1 MMVDTSSNLPYEN
14 KEIYDDIDENTCEIC
29 YSNNKHISTECNTCN
44 KKICFE
50 CFYKYDK
57 SLSIPADLEDR
68 LNEEKCYIYH
78 TYNCFFCR
86 TSISVNLGD
95 FDNGKMGKLVNKQ
108 INENIK
114 MIERAELLETEFKC
128 AGNGEK
134 IENIPEYQT
143 IVVELNKSQRE
154 NTELKHF
161 KEKFEELTLKFDNL
175 MINYNKNIGDYNN
188 LFNDAKKQIIQ
199 LSYSNQYICNQRD
212 NNKTIYKTA
221 IDTIQSKNKNKN
233 LDKMII
239 KIKEDADK
247 LTTEPEIIIEQEFNE
262 LLKEQEYNELVKK

>member
-1 MMVDTSSNLPYEN
+1 MSVLVCNTNHYEC
-14 KEIYDDIDENTCEIC
+14 KEKYEDIDDNTCEIC
-29 YSNNKHISTECNTCN
+29 YSNKKHSSTDCKTCN

-57 SLSIPADLEDR
+57 GISLPTDIEDR

-86 TSISVNLGD
+86 SKININIGD
-95 FDNGKMGKLVNKQ
+95 FDIGKMGKLVNKQ

-134 IENIPEYQT
+134 IEDIPEYQT

-154 NTELKHF
+154 NDELRYKL
-161 KEKFEELTLKFDNL
+161 EKFEELTLKFDNL
-175 MINYNKNIGDYNN
+175 MTTYNKNIEDYND
-188 LFNDAKKQIIQ
+188 LVNDCNNAKKQIIQ
-199 LSYSNQYICNQRD
+199 MSYTNQYIYNQRD
-212 NNKTIYKTA
+212 STKNIYKMA

-233 LDKMII
+233 LDKTIN
-239 KIKEDADK
+239 KIKEDVDK
-247 LTTEPEIIIEQEFNE
+247 LTTEPELIIKQES
-262 LLKEQEYNELVKK
+262 NELVRK

>member
-1 MMVDTSSNLPYEN
+1 MSVLVCNTNHYEC
-14 KEIYDDIDENTCEIC
+14 KEKYEDIDDNTCEIC
-29 YSNNKHISTECNTCN
+29 YSNKKHSSTDCKTCN

-57 SLSIPADLEDR
+57 GISLPTDIEDR

-86 TSISVNLGD
+86 SKININIGD
-95 FDNGKMGKLVNKQ
+95 FDIGKMGKLVNKQ

-134 IENIPEYQT
+134 IEDIPEYQT

-154 NTELKHF
+154 NDELRYKL
-161 KEKFEELTLKFDNL
+161 EKFEELTLKFDNL
-175 MINYNKNIGDYNN
+175 MTTYNKNIEDYND
-188 LFNDAKKQIIQ
+188 LVNDCNNAKKQIIQ
-199 LSYSNQYICNQRD
+199 MSYTNQYIYNQRD
-212 NNKTIYKTA
+212 STKNIYKMA

-233 LDKMII
+233 LDKTIN
-239 KIKEDADK
+239 KIKEDVDK
-247 LTTEPEIIIEQEFNE
+247 LTTEPELIIKQEFNE
-262 LLKEQEYNELVKK
+262 LVRK

>member
-1 MMVDTSSNLPYEN
+1 MSVLVCNTNHYEC
-14 KEIYDDIDENTCEIC
+14 KEKYEDIDDNTCEIC
-29 YSNNKHISTECNTCN
+29 YSNKKHSSTDCKTCN

-57 SLSIPADLEDR
+57 GISLPTDIEDR

-86 TSISVNLGD
+86 SKIDINIGD
-95 FDNGKMGKLVNKQ
+95 FDIGKMGKLVNKQ

-134 IENIPEYQT
+134 IEDIPEYQT

-154 NTELKHF
+154 NDELRYKL
-161 KEKFEELTLKFDNL
+161 EKFEELTLKFDNL
-175 MINYNKNIGDYNN
+175 MTTYNKNIEDYND
-188 LFNDAKKQIIQ
+188 LVNDCNNAKKQIIQ
-199 LSYSNQYICNQRD
+199 MSYTNQYICNQRD
-212 NNKTIYKTA
+212 STKIIYKRA

-233 LDKMII
+233 LDKTIN
-239 KIKEDADK
+239 KIKEDVDK
-247 LTTEPEIIIEQEFNE
+247 LTTEPELVIKQEFNE
-262 LLKEQEYNELVKK
+262 LVKK

>member
-1 MMVDTSSNLPYEN
+1 MSVLVCNTNHYEC
-14 KEIYDDIDENTCEIC
+14 KEKYEDIDDNTCEIC
-29 YSNNKHISTECNTCN
+29 YSNKKHSSTDCKTCN

-57 SLSIPADLEDR
+57 GISLPTDIEDR

-86 TSISVNLGD
+86 SKIDINIGD
-95 FDNGKMGKLVNKQ
+95 FDIGKMGKLVNKQ

-134 IENIPEYQT
+134 IEDIPEYQT

-154 NTELKHF
+154 NDELRYKL
-161 KEKFEELTLKFDNL
+161 EKFEELTLKFDNL
-175 MINYNKNIGDYNN
+175 MTTYNKNIEDYND
-188 LFNDAKKQIIQ
+188 LVNDCNNAKKQIIQ
-199 LSYSNQYICNQRD
+199 MSYTNQYICNQRD
-212 NNKTIYKTA
+212 STKVIYKKA

-233 LDKMII
+233 LDKTIN
-239 KIKEDADK
+239 KIKEDVDK
-247 LTTEPEIIIEQEFNE
+247 LTTEPELIIKQEFNE
-262 LLKEQEYNELVKK
+262 LVKK

>member
-1 MMVDTSSNLPYEN
+1 MVDNTNQYEC
-14 KEIYDDIDENTCEIC
+14 KEKYEEIDDNTCEIC
-29 YSNNKHISTECNTCN
+29 YSNKKHSNTDCKTCN

-57 SLSIPADLEDR
+57 GISLPTDIEDR

-86 TSISVNLGD
+86 TKINVNIGE

-154 NTELKHF
+154 NTELKY
-161 KEKFEELTLKFDNL
+161 KLEKFEELTLKFDNL
-175 MINYNKNIGDYNN
+175 MTAYNKNIEDYNN
-188 LFNDAKKQIIQ
+188 RVADCNDMKNLLLLHAN
-199 LSYSNQYICNQRD
+199 SSNSFCNQRD
-212 NNKTIYKTA
+212 SYKNA
-221 IDTIQSKNKNKN
+221 YVNGINEIKSKNKNKN
-233 LDKMII
+233 LDKFIDN
-239 KIKEDADK
+239 KLKELDSK
-247 LTTEPEIIIEQEFNE
+247 TTELEVSLEIEFNE
-262 LLKEQEYNELVKK
+262 LDEK

>member
-1 MMVDTSSNLPYEN
+1 MSVLVCNTNHYEC
-14 KEIYDDIDENTCEIC
+14 KEKYEDIDDNTCEIC
-29 YSNNKHISTECNTCN
+29 YSNKKHSSTDCKTCN

-57 SLSIPADLEDR
+57 GISLPTDIEER

-86 TSISVNLGD
+86 SKININIGD
-95 FDNGKMGKLVNKQ
+95 FDIGKMGKLVNKQ

-134 IENIPEYQT
+134 IEDIPEYQT

-154 NTELKHF
+154 NDELRYKL
-161 KEKFEELTLKFDNL
+161 EKFEELTLKFDNL
-175 MINYNKNIGDYNN
+175 MTTYNKNIEDYND
-188 LFNDAKKQIIQ
+188 LVNDCNNAKKQIIQ
-199 LSYSNQYICNQRD
+199 MSYTNQYIYNQRD
-212 NNKTIYKTA
+212 STKNIYKMA

-233 LDKMII
+233 LDKTIN
-239 KIKEDADK
+239 KIKEDVDK
-247 LTTEPEIIIEQEFNE
+247 LTTEPELIIKQEFNE
-262 LLKEQEYNELVKK
+262 LVRK

>member
-1 MMVDTSSNLPYEN
+1 MVVDTSSIVPYEN

-29 YSNNKHISTECNTCN
+29 FVNDKHSSTECSTCN
-44 KKICFE
+44 KKICFD

-57 SLSIPADLEDR
+57 SLSIPTDMDDR
-68 LNEEKCYIYH
+68 LNEEKCYIYQS
-78 TYNCFFCR
+78 YNCFFCR
-86 TSISVNLGD
+86 TSISVNID
-95 FDNGKMGKLVNKQ
+95 EFDNGKMGKLVNKQ
-108 INENIK
+108 INDNIK

-188 LFNDAKKQIIQ
+188 LVNDCNDAKNQIIQ
-199 LSYSNQYICNQRD
+199 MSYTNQYICNQRE

-233 LDKMII
+233 LDKMIT

-247 LTTEPEIIIEQEFNE
+247 LTTEPELIIKQEFNE
-262 LLKEQEYNELVKK
+262 LVKK

>member
-1 MMVDTSSNLPYEN
+1 MSVTVVDSIIPYES
-14 KEIYDDIDENTCEIC
+14 KEIYDDVDETTCEIC
-29 YSNNKHISTECNTCN
+29 YSNIKHISTECNTCN

-57 SLSIPADLEDR
+57 SLSIPADMDDR

-86 TSISVNLGD
+86 TSIDVNIGD
-95 FDNGKMGKLVNKQ
+95 FDTGKMGKLVNKQ

-154 NTELKHF
+154 NTELKY
-161 KEKFEELTLKFDNL
+161 KLEKFGELTLKFDNL
-175 MINYNKNIGDYNN
+175 MINYNKNIVDYNN
-188 LFNDAKKQIIQ
+188 LVNECNGVTKQIRQI
-199 LSYSNQYICNQRD
+199 SHSNQYICNQRD
-212 NNKTIYKTA
+212 NYKNAYKKA
-221 IDTIQSKNKNKN
+221 IDNIQVKNKNKN
-233 LDKMII
+233 LDKTIN
-239 KIKEDADK
+239 KIKEDVDRF
-247 LTTEPEIIIEQEFNE
+247 TTEPEIVITQEFNE
-262 LLKEQEYNELVKK
+262 LVKK

>member
-1 MMVDTSSNLPYEN
+1 MSVLVCNTNHYEC
-14 KEIYDDIDENTCEIC
+14 KEKYEDIDDNTCEIC
-29 YSNNKHISTECNTCN
+29 YSNKKHSSTDCKTCN

-57 SLSIPADLEDR
+57 GISLPTDIEDR

-78 TYNCFFCR
+78 TYKCFFCR
-86 TSISVNLGD
+86 SKIDINIGD
-95 FDNGKMGKLVNKQ
+95 FDIGKMGKLVNKQ

-134 IENIPEYQT
+134 IEDIPEYQT

-154 NTELKHF
+154 NDELRYKL
-161 KEKFEELTLKFDNL
+161 EKFEELTLKFDNL
-175 MINYNKNIGDYNN
+175 MTTYNKNIEDYNN
-188 LFNDAKKQIIQ
+188 LVNDCNNAKKQIIQ
-199 LSYSNQYICNQRD
+199 MSYTNQYICNQRD
-212 NNKTIYKTA
+212 STKIIYKRA

-233 LDKMII
+233 LDKTIN
-239 KIKEDADK
+239 KIKEDVDK
-247 LTTEPEIIIEQEFNE
+247 LTTEPELIIKQEFNE
-262 LLKEQEYNELVKK
+262 LVRK

>member
-1 MMVDTSSNLPYEN
+1 MVDTPPSISPYEC
-14 KEIYDDIDENTCEIC
+14 KEKYEEIDEDTCEIC
-29 YSNNKHISTECNTCN
+29 YCNKKHSSTDCTTCN

-57 SLSIPADLEDR
+57 GISLPTDIEDR

-86 TSISVNLGD
+86 TKINVNIGD

-143 IVVELNKSQRE
+143 IIVELNKSQRE
-154 NTELKHF
+154 NAELKY
-161 KEKFEELTLKFDNL
+161 KLEKFEEIILKFDNL
-175 MINYNKNIGDYNN
+175 MTAYNKNIEDYNN
-188 LFNDAKKQIIQ
+188 LVNDTNFLKNAYNQIGI
-199 LSYSNQYICNQRD
+199 SNKYICNQRD
-212 NNKTIYKTA
+212 NYKNTY
-221 IDTIQSKNKNKN
+221 INGINEIKSKNKNKN
-233 LDKMII
+233 LDKFIDN
-239 KIKEDADK
+239 KLKELDK
-247 LTTEPEIIIEQEFNE
+247 QTTEVEINLEIGFNE
-262 LLKEQEYNELVKK
+262 LTKK

>member
-1 MMVDTSSNLPYEN
+1 MMVDTSSIIPYEN
-14 KEIYDDIDENTCEIC
+14 KDKYDDIDENTCEIC
-29 YSNNKHISTECNTCN
+29 YSNNKHLATECSTCN

-57 SLSIPADLEDR
+57 TLSVPIDMDNK
-68 LNEEKCYIYH
+68 LNEEKCYIFH

-86 TSISVNLGD
+86 TRIAINIGD

-161 KEKFEELTLKFDNL
+161 KEKFEELTLRFDSL

-188 LFNDAKKQIIQ
+188 LVNDCNDAKNQIIQ
-199 LSYSNQYICNQRD
+199 MSYANQYICNQRD
-212 NNKTIYKTA
+212 TNKTIYNTA

-247 LTTEPEIIIEQEFNE
+247 LTSEPELFIKQELNE
-262 LLKEQEYNELVKK
+262 IVKK